1 VGERPV
7 VPEWRGDFRVAVER
21 RPQGPTIV
29 AVAGDADIHS
39 APELRETLAD
49 IIDGGAD
56 RLVLD
61 LSDATFLDSMA
72 LGVILGAKNR
82 LSGSGGRVELV
93 VSRPDIRRIFQ
104 ITMLDRVFE
113 LHSSLGEAIRD
124 GDYADGS

>member
-1 VGERPV
+1 
-7 VPEWRGDFRVAVER
+7 
-21 RPQGPTIV
+21 
-29 AVAGDADIHS
+29 
-39 APELRETLAD
+39 
-49 IIDGGAD
+49 
-56 RLVLD
+56 
-61 LSDATFLDSMA
+61 MA